1 MFKKGDIFIYFFIIL
16 IFSFLIYTTL
26 KIPNY
31 KAEKIEIYVNNQLK
45 YTYKLSKEQKI
56 FEIPT
61 DIGGVKVEII
71 DNKVRVL
78 TSNSPKKL
86 VVKQGFISKAG
97 ETLIGIPD
105 KLLIKI
111 TGEREDVDY
120 ILQ

>member
-1 MFKKGDIFIYFFIIL
+1 MFKKGDIFIYSFIIL
-16 IFSFLIYTTL
+16 FFSFLITTTL

-45 YTYKLSKEQKI
+45 YTYKLTKEQKI
-56 FEIPT
+56 FKIPT
-61 DIGGVKVEII
+61 DIGGVKVEIV

-111 TGEREDVDY
+111 TGERKDVDY